1 MKTIFNDPDIRQY
14 MSLACVYSPRDII
27 VYEGDPCHSIGFI
40 AYGDIELV
48 HYDQEGRSLRL
59 ATLNK
64 HEIFGDFLIH
74 ADRPFYPG
82 DLVAKEESA
91 VFFLSRDNLDYL
103 IDNHKRFR
111 SFYLNYLSKKALE
124 FSLDNKMLRLHTLR
138 ERILFYIEKHRASPT
153 RKRIDIESK
162 EALAKTLNVQ
172 RPSLSRELAKM
183 KKEGL
188 IAYDRHSITLL

>member
-14 MSLACVYSPRDII
+14 MSLACVYSSQDII
-27 VYEGDPCHSIGFI
+27 VHEGDPCRSIGFI
-40 AYGDIELV
+40 AYGSIELV
-48 HYDQEGRSLRL
+48 HYDQEGRTLRL
-59 ATLNK
+59 ARLDE

-74 ADRPFYPG
+74 ADQAFYPG

-91 VFFLSRDNLDYL
+91 VFFLSKENLDYL
-103 IDNHKRFR
+103 LDNHKRFR

-138 ERILFYIEKHRASPT
+138 ERIVFYIEKRSATHT
-153 RKRIDIESK
+153 RMRINIESK

-183 KKEGL
+183 KEEGL
-188 IAYDRHSITLL
+188 ITYDRHSITLL